1 MNRVENIK
9 KYFEEH
15 PFFSWGI
22 LFFLITSFIFSWTN
36 DLFDFNEKL
45 FLEKEFTT
53 DLSNKD
59 LLNKIFNLKINKEN
73 DFAIN
78 KETEEITK
86 VEKIINFTLDDNN
99 TRCVVVFGTY
109 KIEKDSSIFECHFC
123 TPKISLATFRKNSSD
138 KWNLIKTEKYMFE
151 HGGWGAIGEIKL
163 EKIGKNRF
171 GLIFED
177 GYTQQGEISSFYT
190 IIDLEEVKAIFSEEI
205 SSNNEGAL
213 NRKSKNYYSYSFKI
227 KNEKSDITNEFYP
240 FCLNFEEKKGNVT
253 EKRKCYEYNYGSR
266 KYEIK

>member
-1 MNRVENIK
+1 
-9 KYFEEH
+9 
-15 PFFSWGI
+15 
-22 LFFLITSFIFSWTN
+22 
-36 DLFDFNEKL
+36 
-45 FLEKEFTT
+45 
-53 DLSNKD
+53 
-59 LLNKIFNLKINKEN
+59 
-73 DFAIN
+73 
-78 KETEEITK
+78 
-86 VEKIINFTLDDNN
+86 
-99 TRCVVVFGTY
+99 
-109 KIEKDSSIFECHFC
+109 
-123 TPKISLATFRKNSSD
+123 
-138 KWNLIKTEKYMFE
+138 MFE